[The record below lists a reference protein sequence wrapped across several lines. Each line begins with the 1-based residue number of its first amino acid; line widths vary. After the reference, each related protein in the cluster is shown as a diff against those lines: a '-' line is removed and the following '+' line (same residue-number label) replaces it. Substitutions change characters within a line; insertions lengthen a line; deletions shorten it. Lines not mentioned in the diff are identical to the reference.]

1 MSRMFDARAM
11 IAADPIVKTLSGIA
25 SGTRIMTMDG
35 EIPVEFL
42 EPGDRIITRDSG
54 VATLRAIEVTELTDA
69 PMIRVTADS
78 LGLGRPGEDVL
89 LVPGQSILLRDWR
102 AKALYGQAQ
111 AMVPVSR
118 LVDGQYI
125 SHCTVA
131 FARVYALQFDRL
143 HVIYAEGLEL
153 ASAPAVVNAPA
164 NTPANTPA

>member
-1 MSRMFDARAM
+1 MAQMFTARA
-11 IAADPIVKTLSGIA
+11 ILAAAPVTEVLSGVA

-42 EPGDRIITRDSG
+42 VPGDRIITRDSG
-54 VATLRAIEVTELTDA
+54 AAVLRAIHVTELADA

-78 LGLGRPGEDVL
+78 LGTGRPGEDVL
-89 LVPGQSILLRDWR
+89 LAPGQSILLRDWR

-118 LVDGQYI
+118 LVDGQYV
-125 SHCTVA
+125 SRCTVTA
-131 FARVYALQFDRL
+131 TRVYVLQFDRP

-153 ASAPAVVNAPA
+153 ASAPALAPA
-164 NTPANTPA
+164 AA